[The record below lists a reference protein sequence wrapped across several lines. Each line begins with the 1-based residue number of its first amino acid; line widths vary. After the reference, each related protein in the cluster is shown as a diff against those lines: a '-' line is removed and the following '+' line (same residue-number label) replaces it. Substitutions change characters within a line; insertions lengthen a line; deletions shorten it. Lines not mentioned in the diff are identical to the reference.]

1 MGVTQVTTTTITCDN
16 CEVDLAA
23 TGDNKSP
30 FVIVQSVLRVDAEGN
45 PVQGE
50 TIPTRCFCD
59 ITCLTDW
66 TGSRD

>member
-30 FVIVQSVLRVDAEGN
+30 FVIVQSVLRVDAEGK
-45 PVQGE
+45 PVEGE
-50 TIPTRCFCD
+50 TIPTRCFCNLS
-59 ITCLTDW
+59 CLSTW
-66 TGSRD
+66 IATQ